1 MHVPPRWSAGSGAV
15 RDLGRALGARGGAG
29 LVCEGPGQTLR
40 ALARGTPEYPAA
52 LLDLSD
58 PPAFLYTR
66 GVVPPQVRCVALVG
80 SRAASQYGLAQAHRL
95 ARDLVGLGFA
105 VVSGLARGIDA
116 AAHRG
121 ALDGDG
127 ITVAVLPGGLD
138 AIVPGH
144 HAALAE
150 SIAIRGALVSER
162 ASGAPPGRGVFV
174 TRNRLVAAL
183 SAAVVVVEAAER
195 SGALTTA
202 AAARRLGRP
211 VLAVPGDVDRETSRG
226 VHELIRRGARLC
238 AHAGDVI
245 EALGATEPLPKR
257 STAAPAR
264 FYPPAP
270 PAEGAPQAR
279 LLGALEARPLG
290 VEALAARAGLSPGEA
305 LAALLV
311 LEWSGVAVAFPGQRW
326 ARSAGLA

>member
-1 MHVPPRWSAGSGAV
+1 MQATPSHSRATPSRAV
-15 RDLGRALGARGGAG
+15 ARGGAG
-29 LVCEGPGQTLR
+29 LVRERPVFARTLR

-58 PPAFLYTR
+58 APAVLYTR
-66 GVVPPQVRCVALVG
+66 GIVPQKSRCVALVG

-95 ARDLVGLGFA
+95 AADLVGLGFA

-121 ALDGDG
+121 ALDRDG
-127 ITVAVLPGGLD
+127 LTVAVLPGGLD

-150 SIAIRGALVSER
+150 SIAMRGALVSER
-162 ASGAPPGRGVFV
+162 ASGAPPWRGVFV
-174 TRNRLVAAL
+174 TRNRLIAAL

-195 SGALTTA
+195 SGALSTA

-226 VHELIRRGARLC
+226 VHQLIRDGARLC

-245 EALGATEPLPKR
+245 EALGASPPEPERSAAASARSQAQALP
-257 STAAPAR
+257 TGAAP
-264 FYPPAP
+264 
-270 PAEGAPQAR
+270 EAR
-279 LLGALEARPLG
+279 LLAVLEARPLG
-290 VEALAARAGLSPGEA
+290 VEALAAKAGLSPGEA
-305 LAALLV
+305 LAALLA